1 MGVEQFLALKAPLFY
16 GAYGLLI
23 VGAAVIAVLPGVPL
37 GLITT
42 GVQALAGVLLPSAS
56 VFLLLLCNDPEV
68 LGPWVN
74 GRWLNLAASLTV
86 GLLVVVSLAFTAAT
100 LFPDL
105 GGPTLGLLLA
115 AGTIIGLAIIATL
128 IPPRPRPRP
137 AVIRPLTR
145 QTAGLN
151 RKDWRMPPL
160 RELRPPHL
168 SPARKLALLGLRA
181 YLLMAALLVVVKV
194 LQLATAHPSGL

>member
-1 MGVEQFLALKAPLFY
+1 M
-16 GAYGLLI
+16 
-23 VGAAVIAVLPGVPL
+23 VGAAVVAVLPGVPL

-68 LGPWVN
+68 LGPWV
-74 GRWLNLAASLTV
+74 NLAASLTV

-181 YLLMAALLVVVKV
+181 YLLTAALLVVVKV